1 LAAGDALA
9 IAGSALRRK
18 PVRSKLL
25 NQNGGKSYI
34 LVFQPGD
41 EFMTELVRFAKD
53 HDLEASDFTALG
65 AFSEA
70 ILGFFDVTRKDYERT
85 PVDEQCEVLTL
96 VGNITLENGRPKVH
110 AHVVLGLV
118 DGSTRG
124 GHLLEGYVRPTL
136 ELVLTESPIQLRRR
150 FDPEFGLALIEP

>member
-1 LAAGDALA
+1 M
-9 IAGSALRRK
+9 
-18 PVRSKLL
+18 RSKLL

-70 ILGFFDVTRKDYERT
+70 ILGFFDVTRKDYERI

-124 GHLLEGYVRPTL
+124 GHLLEAYVRPTL
-136 ELVLTESPIQLRRR
+136 ELVLTIRPCKCVDASIPNS
-150 FDPEFGLALIEP
+150 G